1 MRVLPVT
8 DPGTPDCRTPWHY
21 LAWLMRQQRG
31 SVALGILWGCTWML
45 SQALMPAVI
54 GASIDALIGRD
65 TTSFSRDCAIVLG
78 LGLITALSGILRH
91 RCVVS
96 NFLDAAYRSVQL
108 VTEHVS
114 RLGETMTRLVSTG
127 EIVSIAAADVEQI
140 GDAIDI
146 SGRGSGAIAAMIA
159 VAAILL
165 SRSVAL
171 GLIVLIGAPVMTALV
186 GLLLRPLHHRQQA
199 YREQQGEAGSAGR
212 RHRVGPAGAAR
223 HRRGSGLLR
232 PVPGRVAAAARHRG
246 ARGRDR
252 VVPVRR

>member
-8 DPGTPDCRTPWHY
+8 DPGTPDCRSPWHY

-65 TTSFSRDCAIVLG
+65 TTSFSRDCIIVLG
-78 LGLITALSGILRH
+78 LGLITAVSGILRH

-96 NFLDAAYRSVQL
+96 NFLDAAYRSLQL

-127 EIVSIAAADVEQI
+127 EIARADLLVQELCRVE
-140 GDAIDI
+140 
-146 SGRGSGAIAAMIA
+146 
-159 VAAILL
+159 
-165 SRSVAL
+165 
-171 GLIVLIGAPVMTALV
+171 GLV
-186 GLLLRPLHHRQQA
+186 
-199 YREQQGEAGSAGR
+199 
-212 RHRVGPAGAAR
+212 
-223 HRRGSGLLR
+223 
-232 PVPGRVAAAARHRG
+232 RG
-246 ARGRDR
+246 ARAEGDEDQRENQSYQAR
-252 VVPVRR
+252 TAP